1 MNTTALSDEELVAKY
16 REAGGP
22 PGGTP
27 FADELFS
34 RHYSRVALWCWRIAG
49 DRDAAADLAQEVFS
63 RAWMN
68 LDQFRGDSKFTTW
81 LYMVARNHG
90 FNSAKKAGRL
100 REEATGAE
108 KLDLLG
114 HTAATYDSA
123 LERAQMIEVA
133 EGMMAAEL
141 TPIESQVMTLHFS
154 EELPLD
160 AISRLLK
167 MDNPSGAK
175 AYVVSAKRKLKAAV
189 ERWRHSQTARKG
201 ASYEGN

>member
-1 MNTTALSDEELVAKY
+1 MTTTALSDEELVAKY

-22 PGGTP
+22 PQGTP

-34 RHYSRVALWCWRIAG
+34 RHYSRVALWCLRIAG

-68 LDQFRGDSKFTTW
+68 LDHFRGESKFTTW
-81 LYMVARNHG
+81 LYTVARNHC
-90 FNSAKKAGRL
+90 FNSAKKAERS
-100 REEATGAE
+100 REQATDAE
-108 KLDLLG
+108 TLDLLG
-114 HTAATYDSA
+114 NTPAAFDSA

-133 EGMMAAEL
+133 EGMMSTEL
-141 TPIESQVMTLHFS
+141 TPIEAQVMTLHFS

-160 AISRLLK
+160 AISRLLR

-189 ERWRHSQTARKG
+189 ERWRHSQSARKG
-201 ASYEGN
+201 ASHEGI